1 MSNED
6 KIDDIETLIL
16 MALETD
22 NVESLLC
29 PPHTQSLTEGIQP
42 NSMYASDICDENRV
56 DADSLSD
63 LLYHPSETLGAE
75 SEVLWIDN
83 TRYAAWMG
91 FRQLP
96 KKPKGLTYFGKASHF
111 YEFNYRHVYTAGKRK
126 EVRSIMVLD
135 KLGKIIPTTMAVLHG
150 STLSDSKGLEHTH
163 NILCRACGIIE
174 DAHRSNAMLAT
185 VKDGKEIK
193 FPVPLDDYKEVF
205 SNRDAPLANG
215 KKKAIVHWVAKHLRQ
230 TPTGKT
236 TTVKKHVRGVK
247 DIMVDGLTINIQPN

>member
-22 NVESLLC
+22 NINKLFSV
-29 PPHTQSLTEGIQP
+29 HNTEGMQP
-42 NSMYASDICDENRV
+42 NSMYTSDICDKNRA
-56 DADSLSD
+56 DASSPED
-63 LLYHPSETLGAE
+63 LLYHPSEVLGAE
-75 SEVLWIDN
+75 SEILLIDGDKF
-83 TRYAAWMG
+83 AGWMG

-111 YEFNYRHVYTAGKRK
+111 YEINSRAVFTTGKR
-126 EVRSIMVLD
+126 EGVNTVVALD
-135 KLGKIIPTTMAVLHG
+135 KVGRVIPSTFTLRHGKKSSDPTGT
-150 STLSDSKGLEHTH
+150 TL
-163 NILCRACGIIE
+163 LCNACSVIE

-185 VKDGKEIK
+185 VKEGKEIK

-205 SNRDAPLANG
+205 SNRDAPLVNG
-215 KKKAIVHWVAKHLRQ
+215 NKKAIVHWVAKHLRQ

-247 DIMVDGLTINIQPN
+247 DIVVDGLTINIQPN